1 MYLNILEYIDDD
13 KQDRLLEMIG
23 MAEKVKGLIE
33 SIKDEA
39 KEEERKNII
48 NLILDIHSLEET
60 AEFLRME
67 ESEILHILNR

>member
-1 MYLNILEYIDDD
+1 
-13 KQDRLLEMIG
+13 
-23 MAEKVKGLIE
+23 MAKVKGLIE